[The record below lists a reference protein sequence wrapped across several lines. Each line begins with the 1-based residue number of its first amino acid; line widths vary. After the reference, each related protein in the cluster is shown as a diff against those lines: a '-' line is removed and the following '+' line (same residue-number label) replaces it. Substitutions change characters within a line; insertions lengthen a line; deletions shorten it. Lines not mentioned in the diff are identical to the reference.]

1 MKRMCGNICFES
13 QIETSAFCAARTRP
27 VSGDRFRH
35 LVRVGAKTFAQTNT
49 NITIKLY
56 KKDEE
61 GTFKYRQG
69 ITLSTGE
76 FESFAENDT
85 KIKELTKR

>member
-1 MKRMCGNICFES
+1 MYASLES
-13 QIETSAFCAARTRP
+13 DVDYF
-27 VSGDRFRH
+27 DDFRDISSNDQR
-35 LVRVGAKTFAQTNT
+35 LVRICAKTFAQTGT
-49 NITIKLY
+49 DISIKLY

-76 FESFAENDT
+76 FESLADNNT
-85 KIKELTKR
+85 KIKKIDERKKLRRD